1 MAIAHELSSE
11 IATALFTG
19 REKSQRELKDLKKMV
34 FEIHSTL
41 EGLTEQHN
49 EKERK
54 AKIDSPPLTRSCGSP
69 I

>member
-1 MAIAHELSSE
+1 MAIAHELTSE

-19 REKSQRELKDLKKMV
+19 WEKSQRELKDLKKMV
-34 FEIHSTL
+34 FEIYSTL

-54 AKIDSPPLTRSCGSP
+54 AKTDSPPLTRSFRSS